1 MNRKLRATDENEE
14 FYNVDNYQDNT
25 PSDMVRTF
33 ERMQEE
39 AFRVQKDMFIRI
51 QDLKLLDLDEYDIEE
66 IMIKSGASKKLVKN
80 LMNGEF
86 TPVNF
91 SKKRFETKVDIL
103 EKEIE
108 GFTNNKFRYRLN
120 EDFVFPEFEL
130 EDVIDEYEDKE
141 FFTRGN
147 EYNPEKFDYKLDKK
161 GNILKDENGDPVK
174 DEGLFKKVLRKG
186 TQIVR
191 DIVTPDEEAKI
202 NTPPLPNMPTPI
214 VQTAALPNQNTNLT
228 RTEQALLSP
237 EEQVIAT
244 SRKT

>member
-1 MNRKLRATDENEE
+1 
-14 FYNVDNYQDNT
+14 
-25 PSDMVRTF
+25 MVRTF

-39 AFRVQKDMFIRI
+39 AFRIQKDMFIRI

-91 SKKRFETKVDIL
+91 SKKRFETKVDML

-130 EDVIDEYEDKE
+130 EDVIDKYEDKE

-202 NTPPLPNMPTPI
+202 NTPPLPNMPTPV
-214 VQTAALPNQNTNLT
+214 VQTTALPNQNTNLT

-244 SRKT
+244 SRRT

>member
-1 MNRKLRATDENEE
+1 
-14 FYNVDNYQDNT
+14 
-25 PSDMVRTF
+25 
-33 ERMQEE
+33 
-39 AFRVQKDMFIRI
+39 MFIRI

-202 NTPPLPNMPTPI
+202 NTPPLPDMPTPI
-214 VQTAALPNQNTNLT
+214 VQTATLPNQNTNLT